1 MKNTILSVLVLTFFS
16 CKKENTTSNVHQTDS
31 VKVVS
36 EMNKKDSST
45 VSQQNKEEIFNFS
58 TELCDNKGHFDSG
71 KYSKEELEGTYKL
84 WFQMGGVLL
93 STPSVFNLNSLQKVR
108 TEKDEI
114 LAQLDKD
121 FTNQKKVLENL
132 KVVKDPYWENIKTQK
147 LQELIDEYE
156 FRKTEIQAFSDPSI
170 LINNKLSK
178 SCQNFVKAL
187 TSNETQM
194 IVEWKKLREEM
205 SKRNGNPQRIMDEFE
220 EHLNS
225 PNKKDYA
232 IIDLITFG
240 WGNCAN
246 EGVKRIEH
254 DEKMNDKFNSLFIKI
269 DSECDE
275 P

>member
-1 MKNTILSVLVLTFFS
+1 MKNVILVFTFFS
-16 CKKENTTSNVHQTDS
+16 CKKENTTLNIHQNNS
-31 VKVVS
+31 AKVVS
-36 EMNKKDSST
+36 ESIKKDSST

-58 TELCDNKGHFDSG
+58 TELCDNKGHFNSG

-84 WFQMGGVLL
+84 WFQMDGVLL

-114 LAQLDKD
+114 LTQLDKD
-121 FTNQKKVLENL
+121 FASQKKVLENL
-132 KVVKDPYWENIKTQK
+132 KVVKDPYWEHIKTQK
-147 LQELIDEYE
+147 LQELLDEYE
-156 FRKTEIQAFSDPSI
+156 FRKTEIQAFSNPSI
-170 LINNKLSK
+170 LINNRLSK

-187 TSNETQM
+187 TSDETQM
-194 IVEWKKLREEM
+194 IEEWRKLREEI
-205 SKRNGNPQRIMDEFE
+205 SKKNGNPKRIMDEFE

-232 IIDLITFG
+232 IVDLITFG

-246 EGVKRIEH
+246 EGVNRTEH

-269 DSECDE
+269 DSICDE